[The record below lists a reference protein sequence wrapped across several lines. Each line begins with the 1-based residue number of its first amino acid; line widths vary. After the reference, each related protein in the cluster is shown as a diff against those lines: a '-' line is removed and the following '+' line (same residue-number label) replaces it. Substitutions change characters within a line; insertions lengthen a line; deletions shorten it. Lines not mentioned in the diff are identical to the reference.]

1 MEERVRDDGFE
12 ATFVVST
19 SREQAW
25 AWLENA
31 RPAIEGLFEVRD
43 GQWWIPAVE
52 APGDELEVKP
62 ADLLRVRK
70 AVEPCKGTEIVIVME
85 DAETGTRITFV
96 QSGFGPD
103 FPEHRAW
110 LTAGWHSILADLVVF
125 FTRGASPG
133 RHLSWW
139 SSIGCDVQETDEGLV
154 ARRIAQAGFASQA
167 GLQDGDLILQIAGA
181 PVLNV
186 RELAV
191 LVRGPL
197 KTGAEAKVRYLRGAS
212 VLSGSGTI

>member
-1 MEERVRDDGFE
+1 VEERLRDDGFE

-19 SREQAW
+19 SRDQAW
-25 AWLENA
+25 AWLEKA
-31 RPAIEGLFEVRD
+31 RPAVEGLFEARD

-52 APGDELEVKP
+52 APGDELEAKP
-62 ADLLRVRK
+62 QERLRVRK

-103 FPEHRAW
+103 FPERRPW

-125 FTRGASPG
+125 FTRGTSPG
-133 RHLSWW
+133 RHLTWW
-139 SSIGCDVQETDEGLV
+139 SSIGCDVQETDEGLI
-154 ARRIAQAGFASQA
+154 ARDIAPGGFAAQT
-167 GLQDGDLILQIAGA
+167 GMQEGDLILQIAGA

-186 RELAV
+186 RELSV

-197 KTGAEAKVRYLRGAS
+197 KTGSTTKARYLRGDVA
-212 VLSGSGTI
+212 LSGSGRI